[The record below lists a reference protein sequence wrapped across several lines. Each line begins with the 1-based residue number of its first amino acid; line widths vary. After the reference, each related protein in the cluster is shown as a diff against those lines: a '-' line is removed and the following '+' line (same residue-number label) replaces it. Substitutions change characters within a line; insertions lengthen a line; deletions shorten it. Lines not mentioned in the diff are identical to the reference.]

1 MGTLEIL
8 ATAAALAGSPESA
21 KEADPF
27 RQEAEEIRTEIVEG
41 LTAET
46 LTAAELTREQAEAMA
61 TATAWGN
68 FLTKE
73 LGIKMDKNTEE
84 TIQAYF
90 GALPE
95 VVQKDV
101 ETLLKENKKL
111 FFDLENTMYGLD
123 ILTRLISKE
132 RLRDKNWTYIA
143 TVILENENYLHD
155 EENLDNIDA
164 LTKVRWNTLGNRAE
178 VAMAVFEIH
187 YEKEQDPTKKQEL
200 RTNIDKLKEQDKWLQ
215 NLRERFKTS
224 KEAAFAATI
233 RVYDIYKRD
242 SDQAAE
248 KALFEMIDELNKLD
262 PEDITPEIKI
272 IMTEI
277 EQVKKEKK

>member
-1 MGTLEIL
+1 MGTLGIL

-41 LTAET
+41 LTAKT
-46 LTAAELTREQAEAMA
+46 TAAELTREQAEAMA

-132 RLRDKNWTYIA
+132 RLRDKN
-143 TVILENENYLHD
+143 
-155 EENLDNIDA
+155 
-164 LTKVRWNTLGNRAE
+164 
-178 VAMAVFEIH
+178 
-187 YEKEQDPTKKQEL
+187 
-200 RTNIDKLKEQDKWLQ
+200 
-215 NLRERFKTS
+215 
-224 KEAAFAATI
+224 
-233 RVYDIYKRD
+233 
-242 SDQAAE
+242 
-248 KALFEMIDELNKLD
+248 
-262 PEDITPEIKI
+262 
-272 IMTEI
+272 
-277 EQVKKEKK
+277 

>member
-1 MGTLEIL
+1 
-8 ATAAALAGSPESA
+8 
-21 KEADPF
+21 
-27 RQEAEEIRTEIVEG
+27 
-41 LTAET
+41 
-46 LTAAELTREQAEAMA
+46 
-61 TATAWGN
+61 
-68 FLTKE
+68 
-73 LGIKMDKNTEE
+73 
-84 TIQAYF
+84 
-90 GALPE
+90 
-95 VVQKDV
+95 
-101 ETLLKENKKL
+101 
-111 FFDLENTMYGLD
+111 
-123 ILTRLISKE
+123 
-132 RLRDKNWTYIA
+132 
-143 TVILENENYLHD
+143 
-155 EENLDNIDA
+155 
-164 LTKVRWNTLGNRAE
+164 
-178 VAMAVFEIH
+178 MAVFEIH